1 MKKERF
7 ERFIKKYKLN
17 NEVDGVIVE
26 FSGDTLTTNFKNK
39 SSDLV
44 GMVKATGIDIS
55 SDDVKFG
62 IFNSDLLLRILKL
75 LNDDFRVQIH
85 SKQGLVHTMQLFD
98 ENIDSKLL
106 LADTEVIGD
115 PPTLNELPE
124 MDYNNVPVETDNLM
138 SVLNSIKA
146 IKDCESVAL
155 ISDENLLYFR
165 VNYSDSHKTDTIDI
179 SIGDSNGNS
188 NFILPFNSSVIQ
200 EVIHANLDAD
210 ECYLDVTEQGLME
223 LKFKSDGISS
233 NYYIVKNQ

>member
-17 NEVDGVIVE
+17 NEVDGVILE

-75 LNDDFRVQIH
+75 LNDDFRVQLH
-85 SKQGLVHTMQLFD
+85 SKQGLVHKMKLFD
-98 ENIDSKLL
+98 ENIDSSLL
-106 LADTEVIGD
+106 LADVEVIGD

-124 MDYNNVPVETDNLM
+124 MDYENVSVETDILIT
-138 SVLNSIKA
+138 VLNSIKA
-146 IKDCESVAL
+146 IKDCENVAL

-165 VNYSDSHKTDTIDI
+165 VNYSDSHQTDTIDI

-188 NFILPFNSSVIQ
+188 NFTLPFNSSVIQ